1 MSKFNIYS
9 SSAGSGKTFTLTTE
23 YLKLLF
29 LNNDKPFYFKQ
40 ILAITFTNDA
50 ATEMKDRILQA
61 LKEISDI
68 AHFNEKSK
76 SWDMFQKVVEETNL
90 SGELIQEKAGVIFKN
105 IILEYSD
112 FAVKTIDS
120 FVNQLVTAFTEELA
134 LPFNY
139 EIVLD
144 TDRVMTEAAERLI
157 EKAGDE
163 KHEELTRILENFIE
177 EKVGDGQSWNF
188 VTEELARF
196 GNHLIND
203 QYYALLTKIDE
214 LEDTD
219 FSEIA
224 NNIHTYL
231 KWFENTIV
239 GLATKATE
247 LIESEELIIEDFT
260 QKGKGIGAYFYNM
273 RENFENEYYYKKDS
287 SPNTYH
293 WAAIRE
299 DKWYSA
305 KGTPVP
311 IQASIDSIKE
321 ELRSI
326 FYEMQD
332 FKDNHLKKYT
342 LYNLIRPNLRKLAL
356 LKKIKTEFDQVLG
369 EKNQVFIAE
378 FNRKIL
384 NIILS
389 EPVPF
394 IYERIG
400 EKYRHMLIDEFQ
412 DTSDMQFYNLLPLI
426 ENSLAGNNFNLI
438 VGDAKQAIY
447 RWRGGKMELI
457 VHLFKGNIRALV
469 ESPMI
474 QTHQIDQF
482 ISIGHYLVPKSLT
495 TNYRSAQEIIDF
507 NNRFFH
513 AILQIHANV
522 FHFLPD
528 VYEGFRQEKPAK
540 SSTGGHIQLEFL
552 EYEKENTVMLKR
564 ILELIQQVLQE
575 GYSQGDI
582 AILCRRN
589 KESSLVANFLT
600 DTGYQVIS
608 RDSLLLKNSSTVRL
622 LVAFMQIINQPDN
635 RLVKSEAAYLFYQT
649 ILHRIPDSAANTEIS
664 EAVEASNSLVFY
676 QIFAKYGYHLDPIT
690 MIKSGIYELA
700 EKIIDAFDLFNRTDQ
715 KNYLFRF
722 LDVVLNYSLKESN
735 HLQDFLAYWEE
746 KKDSPSLSVK
756 SPAEQDAITITTIH
770 RSKGLEYPVVIIPY
784 AHWPLKPMAFTEIW
798 SDLETLDYEE
808 LSSKSANG
816 FSRLRS
822 SPIKFSERLS
832 MTDLIGQYNNEMQA
846 TFLENL
852 NMLYVAFTRAA
863 DKLFVIS
870 QKNHFKNVHGVGELI
885 KDFLTMEG
893 LFEPELNIYE
903 VNKGDFIKKAT
914 NKPINE
920 EKIYLNRIVSEDRS
934 DRLKLR
940 RISEK
945 IFDTETLEKSK
956 DKHNKVRAGFAKIR
970 SRNDIPNALRELEF
984 EGIINPKEG
993 KDIRDAIE
1001 TIISLPLLKP
1011 LFDEDLIIENE
1022 REILQPN
1029 GEIVRPDRV
1038 VIKDDMVYIINYK
1051 PGRSNDFFQKERDI
1065 KEIRDFGKLYQQ
1077 MGSEKLKLMIVYLES
1092 TDVISISL

>member
-1 MSKFNIYS
+1 MSEFNIYS
-9 SSAGSGKTFTLTTE
+9 SSAGSGKTFTLTKE

-29 LNNDKPFYFKQ
+29 LNGDKPFYFKQ

-50 ATEMKDRILQA
+50 ANEMKERILRD
-61 LKEISDI
+61 LKAI
-68 AHFNEKSK
+68 ADVENFNEQSK
-76 SWDMFQKVVEETNL
+76 SWDVFQEILKETNL
-90 SGELIQEKAGVIFKN
+90 SAEEIQTIAAKAFKN

-120 FVNQLVTAFTEELA
+120 FVNQLVNAFTEELDM
-134 LPFNY
+134 PFNY

-144 TDRVMTEAAERLI
+144 TDRIMTEAAERLI
-157 EKAGDE
+157 EKAGAE
-163 KHEELTRILENFIE
+163 GNEEITRILEDFIE

-188 VTEELARF
+188 VTEELAKF

-203 QYYALLTKIDE
+203 QFYSLLIKIDG
-214 LEDTD
+214 LGDKD

-231 KWFENTIV
+231 KWFGSTIT
-239 GLATKATE
+239 GLANSAIE
-247 LIESEELIIEDFT
+247 LIENENLLIEDFT

-273 RENFENEYYYKKDS
+273 RDDFENEYYYKKDS
-287 SPNTYH
+287 SPNSYH

-305 KGTPVP
+305 KGTPAP
-311 IQASIDSIKE
+311 TQASIDHIKE
-321 ELRSI
+321 SLRSI

-332 FKDNHLKKYT
+332 FKDKNLKKYT
-342 LYNLIRPNLRKLAL
+342 LYNLLRPNLRKLSL
-356 LKKIKTEFDQVLG
+356 LKKIKAEFDYVLK

-384 NIILS
+384 NIILA

-400 EKYRHMLIDEFQ
+400 EKYKHLLIDEFQ

-457 VHLFKGNIRALV
+457 VHLFKGNIQALV
-469 ESPMI
+469 ESPLI
-474 QTHQIDQF
+474 QNHQRDQF
-482 ISIGHYLVPKSLT
+482 FAIKNRLKPKALI

-507 NNRFFH
+507 NNTFFSS
-513 AILQIHANV
+513 ILYRYSTE
-522 FHFLPD
+522 FKLLPD
-528 VYEGFRQEKPAK
+528 VYEDFRQEKSSK
-540 SSTGGHIQLEFL
+540 SLTGGHIQFEFL
-552 EYEKENTVMLKR
+552 DYEKESINMLNR
-564 ILELIQQVLQE
+564 TLELIQQVIEE

-589 KESSLVANFLT
+589 KESAQVANFLT
-600 DTGYQVIS
+600 EAGYQIIS
-608 RDSLLLKNSSTVRL
+608 RDSLLLKNSSSVRL
-622 LVAFMQIINQPDN
+622 LVAFMRIINQPDN

-649 ILHRIPDSAANTEIS
+649 ILNRIPDSYDNTEIT
-664 EAVEASNSLVFY
+664 EAVEATDPMLFY
-676 QIFAKYGYHLDPIT
+676 DIFTKHGYRLDPIV

-722 LDVVLNYSLKESN
+722 LDVVLNYSLKDSN
-735 HLQDFLAYWEE
+735 HLQDFLTYWED
-746 KKDSPSLSVK
+746 KKDTSALSVK

-770 RSKGLEYPVVIIPY
+770 RSKGLEYPVVIIPF
-784 AHWPLKPMAFTEIW
+784 AHWSLRPQAYAEMW
-798 SDLETLDYEE
+798 GDLETLDYEE
-808 LSSKSANG
+808 LAYKSDDRT
-816 FSRLRS
+816 SRLLS

-832 MTDLIGQYNNEMQA
+832 MTDLLGQYNDEMQA

-870 QKNHFKNVHGVGELI
+870 QKNHYKKVQGVGELMQN
-885 KDFLTMEG
+885 FLEIG
-893 LFEPELNIYE
+893 GFFDPEVNIYE
-903 VNKGDFIKKAT
+903 INKGSFIKKPT
-914 NKPINE
+914 KKTPNE
-920 EKIYLNRIVSEDRS
+920 DKIYLSRIISEDRS
-934 DRLKLR
+934 NRLRLR

-956 DKHNKVRAGFAKIR
+956 DKNNKVRSAFAKIR
-970 SRNDIPNALRELEF
+970 TQNDIPNALRELEF
-984 EGIINPKEG
+984 EGIISPKEG
-993 KDIRDAIE
+993 NEMREAIDAI
-1001 TIISLPLLKP
+1001 INLPLLMP

-1029 GEIVRPDRV
+1029 GEIQRPDRV
-1038 VIKDDMVYIINYK
+1038 VIKDDMVYIVNYK
-1051 PGRSNDFFQKERDI
+1051 TGRSNDFFQKERDI
-1065 KEIRDFGKLYQQ
+1065 REIRDFGKLYQQ
-1077 MGSEKLKLMIVYLES
+1077 MGSEKLKLMLVYLES
-1092 TDVISISL
+1092 VDVVEVTI

>member
-23 YLKLLF
+23 YLKLVF
-29 LNNDKPFYFKQ
+29 LNSDKPFYFKQ

-61 LKEISDI
+61 LKEIADTEN
-68 AHFNEKSK
+68 FNEKSK
-76 SWDMFQKVVEETNL
+76 SWDMFQKIVEETNL
-90 SGELIQEKAGVIFKN
+90 SGELIQEKAGLIFKN

-120 FVNQLVTAFTEELA
+120 FVNQLVNAFTEELQ

-163 KHEELTRILENFIE
+163 EYEEITRILESFIE

-203 QYYALLTKIDE
+203 QYYALLIKLDG
-214 LEDTD
+214 LADKD
-219 FSEIA
+219 FNEIA
-224 NNIHTYL
+224 ANIHTYL
-231 KWFENTIV
+231 KWFEDTIV

-247 LIESEELIIEDFT
+247 LIESEELIIDDFT

-273 RENFENEYYYKKDS
+273 REDFENEYYSKKDL

-293 WAAIRE
+293 WAAIRD

-305 KGTPVP
+305 KGTPPP
-311 IQASIDSIKE
+311 IQASIDNIKD

-356 LKKIKTEFDQVLG
+356 LKKIKTEFDKILG

-384 NIILS
+384 HIILS

-400 EKYRHMLIDEFQ
+400 EKYKHMLIDEFQ

-469 ESPMI
+469 ENPLI

-482 ISIGHYLVPKSLT
+482 ISIGHYLAPKSLT
-495 TNYRSAQEIIDF
+495 INYRSAQEIIDF

-513 AILQIHANV
+513 AILQIHTNT

-528 VYEGFRQEKPAK
+528 VYEDFRQEKPPK
-540 SSTGGHIQLEFL
+540 SLTGGHIQLEFL
-552 EYEKENTVMLKR
+552 EYEKENTAMLNR
-564 ILELIQQVLQE
+564 TLELIQGVLQE

-589 KESSLVANFLT
+589 KESAMVANFLT
-600 DTGYQVIS
+600 EQGYQIIS
-608 RDSLLLKNSSTVRL
+608 RDSLLLKNSSSVRL

-649 ILHRIPDSAANTEIS
+649 ILNRIPDSEANTEIAQ
-664 EAVEASNSLVFY
+664 AVEASDPMIFY
-676 QIFAKYGYHLDPIT
+676 QIFAKYGHHLDPIT

-700 EKIIDAFDLFNRTDQ
+700 EKIIDAFDLFNRTDH

-735 HLQDFLAYWEE
+735 HLQDFLAYWED
-746 KKDSPSLSVK
+746 KKDSSTLSVK

-770 RSKGLEYPVVIIPY
+770 RSKGLEYPVVIIPF
-784 AHWPLKPMAFTEIW
+784 AHWPLKPMNYTEMW
-798 SDLETLDYEE
+798 GDLEVLDYEE
-808 LSSKSANG
+808 LSSKSENG
-816 FSRLRS
+816 FARLLS
-822 SPIKFSERLS
+822 SPIKFSEKLS
-832 MTDLIGQYNNEMQA
+832 MTDLIGQYNDEIQA

-870 QKNHFKNVHGVGELI
+870 QKNHYKKVQGVGELM

-893 LFEPELNIYE
+893 LFDPELNSYE
-903 VNKGDFIKKAT
+903 VHKGSFIKKPD
-914 NKPINE
+914 NKPLNE
-920 EKIYLNRIVSEDRS
+920 AKIQLNRIISEDRS
-934 DRLKLR
+934 DRLRLR

-956 DKHNKVRAGFAKIR
+956 DKYNKVRVAFAKIR
-970 SRNDIPNALRELEF
+970 TRNDIPNALRELEF
-984 EGIINPKEG
+984 EGIISPKEG
-993 KDIRDAIE
+993 NTIREAIE
-1001 TIISLPLLKP
+1001 TIISLPPIAP

-1029 GEIVRPDRV
+1029 GEIVKPDRV

-1051 PGRSNDFFQKERDI
+1051 PGRSNDFFQKERDM
-1065 KEIRDFGKLYQQ
+1065 KEIRDFGRLYQQ
-1077 MGSEKLKLMIVYLES
+1077 MGSEKLQLMVVYLES
-1092 TDVISISL
+1092 TDVISVSL

>member
-9 SSAGSGKTFTLTTE
+9 SSAGSGKTFTLTKE
-23 YLKLLF
+23 YLKLVLG
-29 LNNDKPFYFKQ
+29 NEKPFYFKQ

-50 ATEMKDRILQA
+50 ATEMKDRILQS
-61 LKEISDI
+61 LKEIADVEN
-68 AHFNEKSK
+68 FNESSK
-76 SWDMFQKVVEETNL
+76 SWDMLQMIVKETGL
-90 SGELIQEKAGVIFKN
+90 SKETIQERAGTIFKN

-120 FVNQLVTAFTEELA
+120 FVNQLVNAFTEELE

-163 KHEELTRILENFIE
+163 NHAELTRILESFIE

-188 VTEELARF
+188 MSEELAKF

-203 QYYALLTKIDE
+203 QFYALLIKIDG
-214 LEDTD
+214 LDDKD

-224 NNIHTYL
+224 NNIHAYL
-231 KWFENTIV
+231 KWFESTIT
-239 GLATKATE
+239 GLAEKAIQ
-247 LIESEELIIEDFT
+247 LIEGEQLTIEDFT
-260 QKGKGIGAYFYNM
+260 QKGKGIGGYFYNM
-273 RENFENEYYYKKDS
+273 RDDFEEEYYYKKEK
-287 SPNTYH
+287 SPNSYH
-293 WAAIRE
+293 WAAIRD
-299 DKWYSA
+299 DKWYAA
-305 KGTPVP
+305 KGTPPP
-311 IQASIDSIKE
+311 IQAAIDNIKE

-332 FKDNHLKKYT
+332 FKDVHLKKYT
-342 LYNLIRPNLRKLAL
+342 LFNLIRPNLRKLSL
-356 LKKIKTEFDQVLG
+356 LKKIKAEFDEVLK

-400 EKYRHMLIDEFQ
+400 EKYKHLLIDEFQ

-426 ENSLAGNNFNLI
+426 ENSLAGDNFNLV

-457 VHLFKGNIRALV
+457 VHLFKGNIGAL
-469 ESPMI
+469 I
-474 QTHQIDQF
+474 QNPLIQMHQVDQF
-482 ISIGHYLVPKSLT
+482 RSIGYYLSPQSLT
-495 TNYRSAQEIIDF
+495 TNYRSAQEIINF

-513 AILQIHANV
+513 AILQIHSNT
-522 FHFLPD
+522 FQFLPD
-528 VYEGFRQEKPAK
+528 VYEDFRQETPPK
-540 SSTGGHIQLEFL
+540 SLAGGHIQLEFL
-552 EYEKENTVMLKR
+552 EYEKEDALMLKR
-564 ILELIQQVLQE
+564 ILELIQQVVQE

-589 KESSLVANFLT
+589 KESALVANFLT
-600 DTGYQVIS
+600 DAGYQIIS
-608 RDSLLLKNSSTVRL
+608 RDSLLLKNSSAVRL
-622 LVAFMQIINQPDN
+622 LVSFMRIINQPDN

-649 ILHRIPDSAANTEIS
+649 ILNRIPDSIANTEI
-664 EAVEASNSLVFY
+664 AQVVEASDPLLFY
-676 QIFAKYGYHLDPIT
+676 QIFEKHGYHLDPIT

-700 EKIIDAFDLFNRTDQ
+700 EKIINAFDLFNRTDQ

-746 KKDSPSLSVK
+746 KKDSSTLSVK

-784 AHWPLKPMAFTEIW
+784 AHWSLKPMAYSEMW
-798 SDLETLDYEE
+798 GNLELLDYEE
-808 LSSKSANG
+808 LSYQSEEKTA
-816 FSRLRS
+816 RLLS

-832 MTDLIGQYNNEMQA
+832 MTDLVEQYNDEMQA

-852 NMLYVAFTRAA
+852 NMLYVAFTRAT
-863 DKLFVIS
+863 DKLFVLS
-870 QKNHFKNVHGVGELI
+870 QKNHYKKVHGVGELM
-885 KDFLTMEG
+885 KDFLTIEG
-893 LFEPELNIYE
+893 VFDPELNIYE
-903 VNKGDFIKKAT
+903 VSKGSFIKKAN

-920 EKIYLNRIVSEDRS
+920 DKIYLNKIISEDRS
-934 DRLKLR
+934 DRLRLR

-956 DKHNKVRAGFAKIR
+956 DKNNKVRSALAKIR
-970 SRNDIPNALRELEF
+970 TRNDISNALRELEY

-993 KDIRDAIE
+993 KEMREAIE
-1001 TIISLPLLKP
+1001 TIISLPTLTP
-1011 LFDEDLIIENE
+1011 LFEEGLIIENE

-1029 GEIVRPDRV
+1029 GEIDRPDRV
-1038 VIKDDMVYIINYK
+1038 VIKDDMVYIVNYK
-1051 PGRSNDFFQKERDI
+1051 PGRSNDFFQKEKDMR
-1065 KEIRDFGKLYQQ
+1065 EIRDLGKLYQQ
-1077 MGSEKLKLMIVYLES
+1077 MGSEKIELMLVYLAS
-1092 TDVISISL
+1092 VDTVGVSL

>member
-1 MSKFNIYS
+1 MSHFNIYS
-9 SSAGSGKTFTLTTE
+9 SSAGSGKTFTLTKE

-29 LNNDKPFYFKQ
+29 LNSEKQFYFKQ

-50 ATEMKDRILQA
+50 ANEMKERILQA
-61 LKEISDI
+61 LKEISD
-68 AHFNEKSK
+68 AENFSETSK
-76 SWDMFQKVVEETNL
+76 SWDMFQKIVEETNL
-90 SGELIQEKAGVIFKN
+90 PPSLIQAKAEIIFKN

-120 FVNQLVTAFTEELA
+120 FVNQLVNAFTEELG

-144 TDRVMTEAAERLI
+144 TDRVMIEAAERLI

-163 KHEELTRILENFIE
+163 EHQEITRILESFIE

-188 VTEELARF
+188 VTEELAKF

-203 QYYALLTKIDE
+203 QYYALLLKIDG
-214 LEDTD
+214 LNDKA
-219 FSEIA
+219 FNEIA
-224 NNIHTYL
+224 HNIHTYL
-231 KWFENTIV
+231 KWFESTIT

-247 LIESEELIIEDFT
+247 LIESEELIIDDFT

-273 RENFENEYYYKKDS
+273 RDDFENEYYYKKDT
-287 SPNTYH
+287 SPNSYH

-311 IQASIDSIKE
+311 IQVSIDNIKE

-332 FKDNHLKKYT
+332 FKDAHLKKYT

-356 LKKIKTEFDQVLG
+356 LKKIKAEFDEVLR

-400 EKYRHMLIDEFQ
+400 EKYKHLLIDEFQ

-426 ENSLAGNNFNLI
+426 ENSLAGNNFNLV

-469 ESPMI
+469 ESPLI
-474 QTHQIDQF
+474 QMHQIDQF
-482 ISIGHYLVPKSLT
+482 ISIGHYLTPKSLT

-513 AILQIHANV
+513 AILQIYSHE

-528 VYEGFRQEKPAK
+528 VYEDFRQEKPGK
-540 SSTGGHIQLEFL
+540 SLTGGHIQLEFL
-552 EYEKENTVMLKR
+552 EYEKENTAMLNR
-564 ILELIQQVLQE
+564 TLELIQQVLQE

-589 KESSLVANFLT
+589 KESALVANFLT
-600 DTGYQVIS
+600 DAGYQIVS

-649 ILHRIPDSAANTEIS
+649 ILHRIPDSQANAEIA
-664 EAVEASNSLVFY
+664 EAVEASDPFIFY
-676 QIFAKYGYHLDPIT
+676 QIFAKYGYRLDPII

-735 HLQDFLAYWEE
+735 HLQDFLAYWED
-746 KKDSPSLSVK
+746 KKDSPGLSVK

-784 AHWPLKPMAFTEIW
+784 AHWSLSPMAYAEMW
-798 SDLETLDYEE
+798 SDLEVLDYEE
-808 LSSKSANG
+808 LSSQSEDGVA
-816 FSRLRS
+816 RLLS
-822 SPIKFSERLS
+822 SPIRFSERLS
-832 MTDLIGQYNNEMQA
+832 MTDLVGQYKEEMQA

-870 QKNHFKNVHGVGELI
+870 QKNHYKKVHGVGELI

-893 LFEPELNIYE
+893 LFDPELNLYE
-903 VNKGDFIKKAT
+903 VYKGRFIKKAT
-914 NKPINE
+914 HKPVE
-920 EKIYLNRIVSEDRS
+920 EDKIYLKRIISEDRS
-934 DRLKLR
+934 DRLRLR
-940 RISEK
+940 RLSEK
-945 IFDTETLEKSK
+945 IFDAETLEKSK
-956 DKHNKVRAGFAKIR
+956 DKYNKVRAAFAKIR
-970 SRNDIPNALRELEF
+970 SRKDIANSLRELEF
-984 EGIINPKEG
+984 EGVISSREG
-993 KDIRDAIE
+993 EEIRASIE
-1001 TIISLPLLKP
+1001 TIIDLPPLMS

-1022 REILQPN
+1022 REILLPN
-1029 GEIVRPDRV
+1029 GEIERPDRV

-1051 PGRSNDFFQKERDI
+1051 PGRSNDFFQKERDM
-1065 KEIRDFGKLYQQ
+1065 KQIRDLGKLYQQ
-1077 MGSEKLKLMIVYLES
+1077 MGSEKLKLMVVYLES
-1092 TDVISISL
+1092 TDVISVSL

>member
-9 SSAGSGKTFTLTTE
+9 SSAGSGKTFTLTKE
-23 YLKLLF
+23 YLKLVLG
-29 LNNDKPFYFKQ
+29 NEKPFYFKQ

-50 ATEMKDRILQA
+50 ATEMKDRILQS
-61 LKEISDI
+61 LKEIADVEN
-68 AHFNEKSK
+68 FNESSK
-76 SWDMFQKVVEETNL
+76 SWDMLQLIVKETGL
-90 SGELIQEKAGVIFKN
+90 SKETIQERAGTIFKN

-120 FVNQLVTAFTEELA
+120 FVNQLVNAFTEELE

-163 KHEELTRILENFIE
+163 NHAELTRILESFIE

-188 VTEELARF
+188 VTEELAKF

-203 QYYALLTKIDE
+203 QFYALLIKIDG
-214 LEDTD
+214 LDDKD

-224 NNIHTYL
+224 NNIHAYL
-231 KWFENTIV
+231 KWFESTIT
-239 GLATKATE
+239 GLAEKAIQ
-247 LIESEELIIEDFT
+247 LIEGEQLTVEDFT
-260 QKGKGIGAYFYNM
+260 QKGKGIGGYFYNM
-273 RENFENEYYYKKDS
+273 RDDFEEEYYYKKEK
-287 SPNTYH
+287 SPNSYH
-293 WAAIRE
+293 WAAIRD
-299 DKWYSA
+299 DKWYAA
-305 KGTPVP
+305 KGTPPP
-311 IQASIDSIKE
+311 IQAAIDNIKE

-332 FKDNHLKKYT
+332 FKDVHLKKYT
-342 LYNLIRPNLRKLAL
+342 LFNLIRPNLRKLSL
-356 LKKIKTEFDQVLG
+356 LKKIKAEFDEVLK

-400 EKYRHMLIDEFQ
+400 EKYKHLLIDEFQ

-426 ENSLAGNNFNLI
+426 ENSLAGDNFNLV

-457 VHLFKGNIRALV
+457 VHLFKGNIGAL
-469 ESPMI
+469 I
-474 QTHQIDQF
+474 QNPLIQMHQVDQF
-482 ISIGHYLVPKSLT
+482 RSIGYYLSPQSLT
-495 TNYRSAQEIIDF
+495 TNYRSAQEIISF

-513 AILQIHANV
+513 AILQIHSNT
-522 FHFLPD
+522 FQFLPD
-528 VYEGFRQEKPAK
+528 VYEDFRQETPPK
-540 SSTGGHIQLEFL
+540 SLAGGHIQLEFL
-552 EYEKENTVMLKR
+552 EYEKEDALMLKR
-564 ILELIQQVLQE
+564 ILELIQQVVQE

-589 KESSLVANFLT
+589 KESALVANFLT
-600 DTGYQVIS
+600 DAGYQIIS
-608 RDSLLLKNSSTVRL
+608 RDSLLLKNSSAVRL
-622 LVAFMQIINQPDN
+622 LVSFMRIINQPDN

-649 ILHRIPDSAANTEIS
+649 ILNRIPDSIANTEI
-664 EAVEASNSLVFY
+664 AKVVEASDPLLFY
-676 QIFAKYGYHLDPIT
+676 QIFDKHGYHLDPIT

-700 EKIIDAFDLFNRTDQ
+700 EKIINAFDLFNRTDQ

-735 HLQDFLAYWEE
+735 HLQDFLTYWEE
-746 KKDSPSLSVK
+746 KKDSSTLSVK

-784 AHWPLKPMAFTEIW
+784 AHWSLKPMAYSEMW
-798 SDLETLDYEE
+798 GNLELLDYEE
-808 LSSKSANG
+808 LSYQSEEKTAQ
-816 FSRLRS
+816 LLS

-832 MTDLIGQYNNEMQA
+832 MTDLVEQYNDEMQA

-863 DKLFVIS
+863 DKLFVLS
-870 QKNHFKNVHGVGELI
+870 QKNHYKKVHGVGELM
-885 KDFLTMEG
+885 KDFLTIEG
-893 LFEPELNIYE
+893 VFDPELNIYE
-903 VNKGDFIKKAT
+903 VSKGSFIKKAN

-920 EKIYLNRIVSEDRS
+920 DKIYLNRIISEDRS
-934 DRLKLR
+934 DRLRLR

-956 DKHNKVRAGFAKIR
+956 DKNNKVRSALAKIR
-970 SRNDIPNALRELEF
+970 TRNDISNALRELEY

-993 KDIRDAIE
+993 KEMREAIE
-1001 TIISLPLLKP
+1001 TIISLPTLTP
-1011 LFDEDLIIENE
+1011 LFEEGLIIENE

-1029 GEIVRPDRV
+1029 GEIDRPDRV
-1038 VIKDDMVYIINYK
+1038 VIKDDMVYIVNYK
-1051 PGRSNDFFQKERDI
+1051 PGRSNDFFQKEKDMR
-1065 KEIRDFGKLYQQ
+1065 EIRDLGKLYQQ
-1077 MGSEKLKLMIVYLES
+1077 MGSEKIELMLVYLAS
-1092 TDVISISL
+1092 VDTVGVSL

>member
-9 SSAGSGKTFTLTTE
+9 SSAGSGKTFTLATE

-29 LNNDKPFYFKQ
+29 QNSDKPFYFKQ

-61 LKEISDI
+61 LKEISDVQN
-68 AHFNEKSK
+68 FNEKSK
-76 SWDMFQKVVEETNL
+76 SWDMFQKVVDETNL
-90 SGELIQEKAGVIFKN
+90 PAEFIKQKAGVIFKN
-105 IILEYSD
+105 IITEYSD

-120 FVNQLVTAFTEELA
+120 FVNQLVNAFTEELD

-144 TDRVMTEAAERLI
+144 TDRIMTEAAERLI

-163 KHEELTRILENFIE
+163 NHPELTRILERFIE
-177 EKVGDGQSWNF
+177 EKIGDGQSWNF
-188 VTEELARF
+188 VTEELAKF
-196 GNHLIND
+196 GKHLIND
-203 QYYALLTKIDE
+203 QYYSLLIKIDG
-214 LEDTD
+214 LNDRD
-219 FSEIA
+219 FSEIG
-224 NNIHTYL
+224 NNIRSYL
-231 KWFENTIV
+231 KWFESTIT
-239 GLATKATE
+239 GLADKAIQ
-247 LIESEELIIEDFT
+247 LIEGQQLTVEDFM
-260 QKGKGIGAYFYNM
+260 QKGKGIGAYFYGM
-273 RENFENEYYYKKDS
+273 RDNFEQKYYDKKEN
-287 SPNTYH
+287 SPNSYQ
-293 WAAIRE
+293 WAAIRD
-299 DKWYSA
+299 DKWYA
-305 KGTPVP
+305 TKGTPAP

-326 FYEMQD
+326 FNEMQD
-332 FKDNHLKKYT
+332 FKDNHLRKYT
-342 LYNLIRPNLRKLAL
+342 LYNLIRPNLHKLPL
-356 LKKIKTEFDQVLG
+356 LKKIKTEFDEVLK

-400 EKYRHMLIDEFQ
+400 EKYKHLLIDEFQ

-426 ENSLAGNNFNLI
+426 ENSLAGDNFNLV

-469 ESPMI
+469 ESPLI
-474 QTHQIDQF
+474 QMHQVDQF
-482 ISIGHYLVPKSLT
+482 LSIRNYLSPKSLT

-513 AILQIHANV
+513 SILQIHSQA
-522 FHFLPD
+522 FQFLPE
-528 VYEGFRQEKPAK
+528 VYEDFRQEKEPKARA
-540 SSTGGHIQLEFL
+540 GGHIQLEFL
-552 EYEKENTVMLKR
+552 DYEKDNTLMLNR
-564 ILELIQQVLQE
+564 ILALVQQVLQE

-589 KESSLVANFLT
+589 KESALVANFLT
-600 DTGYQVIS
+600 DAGYHIIS
-608 RDSLLLKNSSTVRL
+608 RDSLLLKNSSIVRL
-622 LVAFMQIINQPDN
+622 LVAFMRIINQPDN

-649 ILHRIPDSAANTEIS
+649 ILNRIPDSQDNTEI
-664 EAVEASNSLVFY
+664 AQMVDATDPLLFY
-676 QIFAKYGYHLDPIT
+676 QIFDKHGYHLDPIT

-700 EKIIDAFDLFNRTDQ
+700 EKIINAFDLFNRTDQ

-746 KKDSPSLSVK
+746 KKDSSTLSVK
-756 SPAEQDAITITTIH
+756 SPAEQNAITITTIH

-784 AHWPLKPMAFTEIW
+784 AHWSMKPMSQAEMW
-798 SDLETLDYEE
+798 GDLELLNYEE
-808 LSSKSANG
+808 LSYQSEDKIA
-816 FSRLRS
+816 RLLS

-832 MTDLIGQYNNEMQA
+832 MTDLTAQYNDEMQA

-863 DKLFVIS
+863 DKLFVLS
-870 QKNHFKNVHGVGELI
+870 QKNHYKKVHGVGELMR
-885 KDFLTMEG
+885 DFLTMEG
-893 LFEPELNIYE
+893 LFDNELNVYE
-903 VNKGDFIKKAT
+903 VYKGSFIKKFKNNPANDDKIFL
-914 NKPINE
+914 NKI
-920 EKIYLNRIVSEDRS
+920 ISEDRS
-934 DRLKLR
+934 DRLRLR

-956 DKHNKVRAGFAKIR
+956 DKNNKVKSALAKIR
-970 SRNDIPNALRELEF
+970 TRNDISNALRELEF
-984 EGIINPKEG
+984 EGVISPKEG
-993 KDIRDAIE
+993 NQMREAIE
-1001 TIISLPLLKP
+1001 TIIGLPLLKP
-1011 LFDEDLIIENE
+1011 LFEEDLIIENE

-1029 GEIVRPDRV
+1029 GEIDRPDRV

-1051 PGRSNDFFQKERDI
+1051 TGGSNDFFQKERDM
-1065 KEIRDFGKLYQQ
+1065 KEIRDFGRLYQQ
-1077 MGSEKLKLMIVYLES
+1077 MGSEKLQLLLVYLES
-1092 TDVISISL
+1092 VDVVSVSM

>member
-9 SSAGSGKTFTLTTE
+9 SSAGSGKTFTLTKE
-23 YLKLLF
+23 YLKLVLG
-29 LNNDKPFYFKQ
+29 NEKPFYFKQ

-50 ATEMKDRILQA
+50 ATEMKDRILQS
-61 LKEISDI
+61 LKEIADVEN
-68 AHFNEKSK
+68 FNESSK
-76 SWDMFQKVVEETNL
+76 SWDMLQMIVKETGL
-90 SGELIQEKAGVIFKN
+90 SKETIQERAGTIFKN

-120 FVNQLVTAFTEELA
+120 FVNQLVNAFTEELE

-163 KHEELTRILENFIE
+163 NHAELTRILESFIE

-188 VTEELARF
+188 MSEELAKF

-203 QYYALLTKIDE
+203 QFYALLIKIDG
-214 LEDTD
+214 LDDKD

-224 NNIHTYL
+224 NNIHAYL
-231 KWFENTIV
+231 KWFESTIT
-239 GLATKATE
+239 GLAEKAIQ
-247 LIESEELIIEDFT
+247 LIEGEQLTIEDFT
-260 QKGKGIGAYFYNM
+260 QKGKGIGGYFYNM
-273 RENFENEYYYKKDS
+273 RDDFEEEYYYKKEK
-287 SPNTYH
+287 SPNSYH
-293 WAAIRE
+293 WAAIRD
-299 DKWYSA
+299 DKWYAA
-305 KGTPVP
+305 KGTPPP
-311 IQASIDSIKE
+311 IQAAIDNIKE

-332 FKDNHLKKYT
+332 FKDVHLKKYT
-342 LYNLIRPNLRKLAL
+342 LFNLIRPNLRKLSL
-356 LKKIKTEFDQVLG
+356 LKKIKAEFDEVLK

-400 EKYRHMLIDEFQ
+400 EKYKHLLIDEFQ

-426 ENSLAGNNFNLI
+426 ENSLAGDNFNLV

-457 VHLFKGNIRALV
+457 VHLFKGNIGAL
-469 ESPMI
+469 I
-474 QTHQIDQF
+474 QNPLIQMHQVDQF
-482 ISIGHYLVPKSLT
+482 RSIGYYLSPQSLT
-495 TNYRSAQEIIDF
+495 TNYRSAQEIISF

-513 AILQIHANV
+513 AILQIHSNT
-522 FHFLPD
+522 FQFLPD
-528 VYEGFRQEKPAK
+528 VYEDFRQETPPK
-540 SSTGGHIQLEFL
+540 SLAGGHIQLEFL
-552 EYEKENTVMLKR
+552 EYEKEDALMLKR
-564 ILELIQQVLQE
+564 ILELIQQVVQE

-589 KESSLVANFLT
+589 KESALVANFLT
-600 DTGYQVIS
+600 DAGYQIIS
-608 RDSLLLKNSSTVRL
+608 RDSLLLKNSSAVRL
-622 LVAFMQIINQPDN
+622 LVSFMRIINQPDN

-649 ILHRIPDSAANTEIS
+649 ILNRIPDSIANTEI
-664 EAVEASNSLVFY
+664 AQVVEASDPLLFY
-676 QIFAKYGYHLDPIT
+676 QIFDKHGYHLDPIT

-700 EKIIDAFDLFNRTDQ
+700 EKIINAFDLFNRTDQ

-735 HLQDFLAYWEE
+735 HLQDFLTYWEE
-746 KKDSPSLSVK
+746 KKDSSTLSVK

-784 AHWPLKPMAFTEIW
+784 AHWSLKPMAYSEMW
-798 SDLETLDYEE
+798 GNLELLDYEE
-808 LSSKSANG
+808 LSYQSEEKTA
-816 FSRLRS
+816 RLLS

-832 MTDLIGQYNNEMQA
+832 MTDLVEQYNDEMQA

-863 DKLFVIS
+863 DKLFVLS
-870 QKNHFKNVHGVGELI
+870 QKNHYKKVHGVGELM
-885 KDFLTMEG
+885 KDFLTIEG
-893 LFEPELNIYE
+893 VFDPELNIYE
-903 VNKGDFIKKAT
+903 VSKGSFIKKAN

-920 EKIYLNRIVSEDRS
+920 DKIYLNKIISEDRS
-934 DRLKLR
+934 DRLRLR

-956 DKHNKVRAGFAKIR
+956 DKNNKVRSALAKIR
-970 SRNDIPNALRELEF
+970 TRNDISNALRELEY

-993 KDIRDAIE
+993 KEMREAIE
-1001 TIISLPLLKP
+1001 TIISLPTLTP
-1011 LFDEDLIIENE
+1011 LFEEGLIIENE

-1029 GEIVRPDRV
+1029 GEIDRPDRV
-1038 VIKDDMVYIINYK
+1038 VIKDDMVYIVNYK
-1051 PGRSNDFFQKERDI
+1051 PGRSNDFFQKEKDMR
-1065 KEIRDFGKLYQQ
+1065 EIRDLGKLYQQ
-1077 MGSEKLKLMIVYLES
+1077 MGSEKIELMLVYLAS
-1092 TDVISISL
+1092 VDTVGVSL